1 MALRQLRGLAR
12 TVLSSKLTPERG
24 GAGAPIKLAPRPDR
38 PVRACGYYQ
47 TCIYH
52 AHSDSNYGALQLP
65 LWYELW
71 WDNGVFPG
79 QLCCD
84 FMAGPMTCNL
94 TEAWYAKAWSVLS
107 LVIALPIMYHYYY
120 VDEFRHPMQEPD
132 YGLVAELK
140 QGRKY
145 EPLPQR
151 NDFGLAAEV
160 ARRQGQLPDLNQAAT
175 RLPNTTGG
183 AYSARTRRRLAA
195 VRPPVDFGIARE
207 VATSEAQPNQVDP
220 FSEANRASRAD
231 PFVMADDMVKF
242 PTPAYVP
249 GEAHAQELPAG
260 PVPIKVPA
268 PSSGTTTAV
277 TTDNRHYG
285 LARELGGDVCP
296 ASTSCCQ
303 QAALRYFYDQD
314 TGMLCPPEGVQGEG
328 GRAVREYI
336 EDVVTG
342 QFYQLNKPGLV
353 RRLLS
358 RFRRKAERPEAET
371 ELQEGD
377 EGWDPDA
384 GTFRGSLR
392 SFLANISGV
401 FSFLGIAVQGL
412 LGGLAL
418 LNFYMTF
425 ILYAN
430 NNLQNWLRY
439 YAVLALAINRIY
451 FSLIAMAVVASAA
464 RLARDQIRSF
474 APLKAGLRVADWLQ
488 LLLYILAFI
497 TSVLCTPLDDELTY
511 EAERNPRFYSLT
523 LSSAFVRRLNVWRVL
538 NVLRT
543 IGAGGAW
550 LVCAY
555 QHSTLVTDGVAA
567 AEVARRFKHIKQQ
580 RNRPRP
586 DLIMAHTGSGPKPD
600 GPPNPPATNVTAG
613 PPRPTDASSGAD
625 TEATEAQ
632 GTVTAQRHTAKPDP
646 GQGLGLHLALVLVL
660 ARKAALPWY
669 AGTAA
674 AAAAG
679 A

>member
-1 MALRQLRGLAR
+1 
-12 TVLSSKLTPERG
+12 
-24 GAGAPIKLAPRPDR
+24 
-38 PVRACGYYQ
+38 
-47 TCIYH
+47 
-52 AHSDSNYGALQLP
+52 
-65 LWYELW
+65 
-71 WDNGVFPG
+71 
-79 QLCCD
+79 
-84 FMAGPMTCNL
+84 
-94 TEAWYAKAWSVLS
+94 
-107 LVIALPIMYHYYY
+107 
-120 VDEFRHPMQEPD
+120 
-132 YGLVAELK
+132 
-140 QGRKY
+140 GRKY

-160 ARRQGQLPDLNQAAT
+160 ARRQGQLPDLNHAAT

-195 VRPPVDFGIARE
+195 VRPPVDFGIAHE

-285 LARELGGDVCP
+285 LARELGGDVEQ
-296 ASTSCCQ
+296 AQ
-303 QAALRYFYDQD
+303 QGAPLTGDMGGQTLDSHPLHPMAWTGSYPEQAPGQATAALRYSYDQD

-401 FSFLGIAVQGL
+401 FSFLGIAVQVQ
-412 LGGLAL
+412 
-418 LNFYMTF
+418 M
-425 ILYAN
+425 
-430 NNLQNWLRY
+430 
-439 YAVLALAINRIY
+439 
-451 FSLIAMAVVASAA
+451 SA
-464 RLARDQIRSF
+464 
-474 APLKAGLRVADWLQ
+474 
-488 LLLYILAFI
+488 
-497 TSVLCTPLDDELTY
+497 
-511 EAERNPRFYSLT
+511 
-523 LSSAFVRRLNVWRVL
+523 
-538 NVLRT
+538 
-543 IGAGGAW
+543 
-550 LVCAY
+550 
-555 QHSTLVTDGVAA
+555 DGV
-567 AEVARRFKHIKQQ
+567 
-580 RNRPRP
+580 P
-586 DLIMAHTGSGPKPD
+586 
-600 GPPNPPATNVTAG
+600 
-613 PPRPTDASSGAD
+613 
-625 TEATEAQ
+625 
-632 GTVTAQRHTAKPDP
+632 
-646 GQGLGLHLALVLVL
+646 
-660 ARKAALPWY
+660 
-669 AGTAA
+669 
-674 AAAAG
+674 
-679 A
+679 